1 MDSIASYASSDSESD
16 SSDSEKKNKMGL
28 SSKRQVLDQQEIQQ
42 NRQSKKKL
50 PVLTGKDRG
59 SMVPPISLRHES
71 CIMST
76 DNLQKYNSIGFEL
89 TKDSTVNSISTS
101 NNILKPYIP
110 KSKRKKLANESESV
124 DKSVHTCSKNFPSKL
139 STIFQR
145 AEPFSQTASLR
156 YRVPKGQLSDFE
168 GHQGCVNR
176 ISWNPCFVDFLL
188 SGSMDSVVKVWNVQ
202 TSPCC
207 VYNVRSH
214 QQAVKD
220 AKWSHDG
227 LQILSCGY
235 DKMARITDINLG
247 KEVCGFNHNAFVTS
261 VLYHPS
267 DQNVFL
273 SGTSND
279 GIFAWDIRTQKF
291 FCQYKS
297 FFGQIQDLAFFPDG
311 QSFISAAEILKRNST
326 DKGIMVWDYK
336 TSTVLSNQV
345 FQEAYTCTA
354 LQVHPTDKTF
364 LAQCNAGYI
373 AVFSQKSPY
382 KLNKY
387 KRFEGHQVSG
397 YNIGLDI
404 SPDGVWVASGSS
416 DGAVYVY
423 NCRTSKLVNSF
434 PSHSQP
440 CMDVAWSP
448 TIPSLLASCDW
459 NGRISLCK

>member
-247 KEVCGFNHNAFVTS
+247 IYFHLLICISNFCSKKSILQGNSRWFLFGEGPMLETLDYTIRIGRTDIFIFRFVLT
-261 VLYHPS
+261 Y
-267 DQNVFL
+267 
-273 SGTSND
+273 
-279 GIFAWDIRTQKF
+279 I
-291 FCQYKS
+291 YMS
-297 FFGQIQDLAFFPDG
+297 F
-311 QSFISAAEILKRNST
+311 SFRKRS
-326 DKGIMVWDYK
+326 
-336 TSTVLSNQV
+336 L
-345 FQEAYTCTA
+345 
-354 LQVHPTDKTF
+354 
-364 LAQCNAGYI
+364 
-373 AVFSQKSPY
+373 
-382 KLNKY
+382 
-387 KRFEGHQVSG
+387 
-397 YNIGLDI
+397 
-404 SPDGVWVASGSS
+404 WV
-416 DGAVYVY
+416 
-423 NCRTSKLVNSF
+423 
-434 PSHSQP
+434 QP
-440 CMDVAWSP
+440 
-448 TIPSLLASCDW
+448 
-459 NGRISLCK
+459 